1 MTLNPF
7 LTRSAPHRRRRT
19 FTVLVAVLV
28 TTLGLTAAAVT
39 AARAADPLLSQ
50 GKPATASSQ
59 EGADVSAGKA
69 VDGDAGTRW
78 SSQFSDPQ
86 WLQVDLGATATL
98 SSVSLQWE
106 TAYGKSFQIQTS
118 TDATTWTSVYSTT
131 AGTGGT
137 QTLPVTGTGRYVRM
151 YGTQRGTGYG
161 YSLFEFKVYGTTGT
175 TPPTTVPPAE
185 CGPANAAQGKPATA
199 SSVEGADVTAAKAV
213 DGDAGTRWSS
223 QFSDPQWLQVD
234 LGGTQPICGVTLQWE
249 GAYGKAFQIQT
260 SADAT
265 TWTSVYSTTTG
276 TGGTQN
282 LTVAGA
288 GRYVRMYGTVRA
300 SGYGYSL
307 YEFKIFTGSGGTPT
321 TPPTTPP
328 TSGPPVE
335 PTDPRNPNLGPNTFV
350 FDPSTP
356 AADIQSRLNT
366 IFTTQHTNQF
376 GPERY
381 AVLFKPGSYTAD
393 VNMGFFTQVAG
404 LGSTPDD
411 VTINGHVRA
420 EADWEGG
427 GNATQNFWRDAENM
441 SVQLPAGTTVER
453 WAVSQAAPYR
463 RMHLKGAGNQIQ
475 LWSGGDGWSSGGLLA
490 DTKIDGAVVSGSQQ
504 QWYSRNSEF
513 GSWAGSVWNMVF
525 QGVQGAPP
533 QHFPDPSHTVIATT
547 PQVREKPFLYLDNGE
562 YKVFVPALRTNST
575 GTSWYNKTSA
585 GTAISLSQF
594 FVARPGTTA
603 ATMNAALAQGRH
615 LLITPGVYHLSE
627 ALHVTRPD
635 TVVLGLG
642 LATLIPDNGVSA
654 VKVDDVDGVKL
665 AGFLVDAGTANSPSL
680 VEIGPAGSTA
690 NHGADPTSLHDVFF
704 RIGGAGVGKAT
715 NTLVVNS
722 NNVIGDHMWL
732 WRADHGTGVGWTVNT
747 ADQGLVVN
755 GNDVTM
761 YGLFV
766 EHFQKYQVTWTG
778 ERGKTYFFQNEMPYE
793 MPNQAAWM
801 NGTTKGYAAYKVA
814 DAVNDHQAWGLGSY
828 CVFTLDQSVVGER
841 GFEVPVK
848 PGIRFTDMVTV
859 SLGGQGT
866 INHILNG
873 LGGTAQ
879 KGAEVQYLNSGP
891 N

>member
-1 MTLNPF
+1 MNPD
-7 LTRSAPHRRRRT
+7 LATSPPPVPPPRIRRRL
-19 FTVLVAVLV
+19 TVIIAVLA
-28 TTLGLTAAAVT
+28 TALGLTIAGINQAS
-39 AARAADPLLSQ
+39 AADSLLSQ

-59 EGADVSAGKA
+59 EGADVSAAKA

-86 WLQVDLGATATL
+86 WLQVDLGATAT
-98 SSVSLQWE
+98 VSQVVLQWE
-106 TAYGKSFQIQTS
+106 GAYGKSFQIQTS
-118 TDATTWTSVYSTT
+118 ADAATWTSIYSTT

-137 QTLPVTGTGRYVRM
+137 QTLAVAGSGRYVRL
-151 YGTQRGTGYG
+151 YGTARASGYG
-161 YSLFEFKVYGTTGT
+161 YSLYEFKVYGSTGGT
-175 TPPTTVPPAE
+175 TDPGV
-185 CGPANAAQGKPATA
+185 CGTANAAQGKPATA
-199 SSVEGADVTAAKAV
+199 SSSEGADVGAAAAV
-213 DGDAGTRWSS
+213 DGNAATRWSS
-223 QFSDPQWLQVD
+223 QFSDPQWLRVD
-234 LGGTQPICGVTLQWE
+234 LGSSQSICQIGLQWE
-249 GAYGKAFQIQT
+249 AAYGKSFQIQT
-260 SADAT
+260 SADGSA
-265 TWTSVYSTTTG
+265 WTSIYSTTTG
-276 TGGTQN
+276 AGGTQTLN
-282 LTVAGA
+282 VAGT
-288 GRYVRMYGTVRA
+288 GRYVRLYGTVRG

-307 YEFKIFTGSGGTPT
+307 YEFRVFLGSGGTTPT
-321 TPPTTPP
+321 TTPTTPP

-335 PTDPRNPNLGPNTFV
+335 TTDPRNPNLGPNTFV

-356 AADIQSRLNT
+356 AATIQSRLNT
-366 IFTTQHTNQF
+366 IFASQHTNQF
-376 GPERY
+376 GPERF
-381 AVLFKPGSYTAD
+381 AVLFKPGSYSAD

-404 LGSTPDD
+404 LGLSPDD

-420 EADWEGG
+420 EADWEGN
-427 GNATQNFWRDAENM
+427 GNATQNFWRAAENM

-490 DTKIDGAVVSGSQQ
+490 DTKVDGAVISGSQQ

-547 PQVREKPFLYLDNGE
+547 PQVREKPLLYVDNGE

-575 GTSWYNKTSA
+575 GTSWYNKTPA
-585 GTAISLSQF
+585 GTSISLSQF
-594 FVARPGTTA
+594 FVARPGTSA
-603 ATMNAALAQGRH
+603 ATMNAALAQGKH
-615 LLITPGVYHLSE
+615 LLITPGVYHMSE

-642 LATLIPDNGVSA
+642 LASLIPDNGVSA
-654 VKVDDVDGVKL
+654 IKVDDVDGVKV
-665 AGFLVDAGTANSPSL
+665 AGVLIDAGTTNSNTL
-680 VEIGPAGSTA
+680 VEIGQPGSNASHAA
-690 NHGADPTSLHDVFF
+690 NPTSLHDVFF
-704 RIGGAGVGKAT
+704 RIGGIGVGKAT

-732 WRADHGTGVGWTVNT
+732 WRADHGSGVGWTVNT
-747 ADQGLVVN
+747 ADQGLIVN

-766 EHFQKYQVTWTG
+766 EHFQKYQVTWNG
-778 ERGKTYFFQNEMPYE
+778 ERGRTYFFQNEMPYE

-801 NGTTKGYAAYKVA
+801 NGSTRGYAAYKVA
-814 DAVNDHQAWGLGSY
+814 DSVNDHQAWGVGSY

-841 GFEVPVK
+841 AFEVPVK
-848 PGIRFTDMVTV
+848 PGIKFTDLVTV

-866 INHILNG
+866 INKIINN

-879 KGAEVQYLNSGP
+879 KGAEIQYLNSAP
-891 N
+891 